1 MFEVDNIMYFTIS
14 NIDVSLANAIR
25 RTILS
30 DIQIVAIK
38 TFPYDKNDATFH
50 INTSRFNNE
59 ILKQRL
65 SCIPIYISD
74 LTIDLADYLVELDV
88 NNTSGNIIYV
98 TTQDFKI
105 KNIKTNKYLSND
117 ILIKIFPPNSI
128 SNNYIEFCRLR
139 PAYSEDSQGEHIK
152 LSAKLS
158 INSAKENGSFN
169 CVSTCSY
176 GNTPDKYAIAQA
188 KQTKLLELQAKYSND
203 LDIEF
208 HLIDWI
214 NLDAKRIFIPDSFDF
229 RIKSIGIYTNKE
241 IIIKSIKIIL
251 EKLLHIKNI
260 YSGINNLIHPRENT
274 IENCFEI
281 TLVDEDFTI
290 GKIIE
295 YSLYQLYYI
304 NDKAITFCGF
314 NKPHPHIN
322 TSIIRLAF
330 PTAVEKSVVVSYLNN
345 SIDFIITYYKKLLPH
360 FGELNPD
367 EAIAIQKSIPSVS
380 QITTNPPVLS
390 AEPSA
395 SQITTNPPVFSAEPS
410 AKQSKKSI
418 SKLSTKP
425 Q

>member
-1 MFEVDNIMYFTIS
+1 MTEPYVTDMFEVDHVMHFTIS

-30 DIQIVAIK
+30 DIQIVSIK
-38 TFPYDKNDATFH
+38 TFPYDKNDATFY

-74 LTIDLADYLVELDV
+74 LTIDLDEYLVELDV
-88 NNTSGNIIYV
+88 NNTSGNIMYV
-98 TTQDFKI
+98 TTEDFKI
-105 KNIKTNKYLSND
+105 KNLKTNKYISDD
-117 ILIKIFPPNSI
+117 ILRKIFPSNSI

-203 LDIEF
+203 QDIDF
-208 HLIDWI
+208 HLTDWVH
-214 NLDAKRIFIPDSFDF
+214 LDAKRIYIPSSFDF
-229 RIKSIGIYTNKE
+229 KIKTIGIYTNKE

-251 EKLLHIKNI
+251 EKLLNIKNI
-260 YSGINNLIHPRENT
+260 YSGINNLINPSENT
-274 IENCFEI
+274 IENCFDI

-295 YSLYQLYYI
+295 YRNKFTYI
-304 NDKAITFCGF
+304 
-314 NKPHPHIN
+314 P
-322 TSIIRLAF
+322 L
-330 PTAVEKSVVVSYLNN
+330 
-345 SIDFIITYYKKLLPH
+345 
-360 FGELNPD
+360 
-367 EAIAIQKSIPSVS
+367 
-380 QITTNPPVLS
+380 
-390 AEPSA
+390 
-395 SQITTNPPVFSAEPS
+395 
-410 AKQSKKSI
+410 
-418 SKLSTKP
+418 
-425 Q
+425 